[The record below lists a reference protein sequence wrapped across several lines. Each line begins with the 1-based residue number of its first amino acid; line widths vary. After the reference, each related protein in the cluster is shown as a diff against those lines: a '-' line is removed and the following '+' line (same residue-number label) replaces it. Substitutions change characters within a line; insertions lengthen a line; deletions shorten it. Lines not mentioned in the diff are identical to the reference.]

1 MKLERNKSFLIC
13 PYPKKNEFILS
24 YLARIK
30 QFNLYPNLN
39 SVLYTIFSKK
49 INIIDI
55 SKGIFDKKKLSE
67 FTFIKENEII
77 EYCLDYNIHHITSN
91 ILVCPLCI
99 KDQNFISIEWYQ
111 KDHICLIHSL
121 PFINKCLNCKKLL
134 TWNTNNFKICSFCK
148 TPLHLNIDKYIIP
161 LETKIDL
168 DNAYYIYKHILN
180 YKNHSP
186 NSIIYSEEYLSNGL
200 KDASHFIKN
209 MNNLF
214 EIQIRKILFKT
225 NASNFNIETIKHEL
239 IVFISHVL
247 TLTNKIKS
255 NDLLSINLKEYTNID
270 NREYVIKQNISQ
282 QLMAYYLQKCLTE
295 KMKYLSK
302 ENISNIL
309 NLDLKILED
318 ININHILK
326 LEINNLFPLNDFINF
341 CHKISKHS
349 HIQDLKENHIYFRE
363 LNKENK
369 IHIIKR
375 MISGDMLTFNFNHKN
390 MFNDLKITNDDYE
403 KNISK

>member
-134 TWNTNNFKICSFCK
+134 TWNTDNFKICSFCK

-168 DNAYYIYKHILN
+168 DNAYYIYKHIFN

-186 NSIIYSEEYLSNGL
+186 NNITYSEKNLSNGL
-200 KDASHFIKN
+200 KDAIYFIRN
-209 MNNLF
+209 TNNLF
-214 EIQIRKILFKT
+214 KIKVRRILFTT
-225 NASNFNIETIKHEL
+225 NANDFNIETIKHEL
-239 IVFISHVL
+239 IIFISHILVL
-247 TLTNKIKS
+247 TNNITDN
-255 NDLLSINLKEYTNID
+255 NLLSKNLKKYVNID
-270 NREYVIKQNISQ
+270 NNEYPIKENVNQ
-282 QLMAYYLQKCLTE
+282 QLAVHYLQKDLNKRMTN
-295 KMKYLSK
+295 LSK

-309 NLDLKILED
+309 NLKPIENIDL
-318 ININHILK
+318 NSILK
-326 LEINNLFPLNDFINF
+326 PEANNLFFLDDFIYF
-341 CHKISKHS
+341 CHKLSKSLHTQN
-349 HIQDLKENHIYFRE
+349 IKEKYIYFRE
-363 LNKENK
+363 LNSENK
-369 IHIIKR
+369 IHTIKK
-375 MISGDMLTFNFNHKN
+375 IHSGNILAFNFNHEN
-390 MFNDLKITNDDYE
+390 MFDDIKLPTMNLK
-403 KNISK
+403 KF